1 MRRIFHN
8 RYLSCSLRPSHH
20 PLTSRFAPCSAER
33 LVHRAR
39 AADLADSLTAY
50 RGWRGKDREVQS
62 LLADP
67 ARKLVLIRLRNG
79 ALLDDH
85 SARFPITIQGVAGK
99 GTLRVGN
106 AAYRLCTRDGC
117 AGRRSSRSQRS
128 GRACNSRLVLS
139 ASRIAGRQR
148 HDSALRLE
156 AVSTYRQW
164 PKHATAY

>member
-1 MRRIFHN
+1 MRERVTG
-8 RYLSCSLRPSHH
+8 CSSKNG
-20 PLTSRFAPCSAER
+20 SRVEVSKAIQLPIEVGA
-33 LVHRAR
+33 
-39 AADLADSLTAY
+39 
-50 RGWRGKDREVQS
+50 GKDREAQT

-67 ARKLVLIRLRNG
+67 ARKLVLIQLRNG

-106 AAYRLCTRDGC
+106 AAHRLCTRDGC

-164 PKHATAY
+164 PKLATAY